1 MSDNTLR
8 EFNNAFSCCESI
20 FEKKL
25 RDYGTS
31 WRVMRSSSITDQLL
45 IKARRIRTLETGSTA
60 MVDEGILPE
69 FMAMV
74 NYGIVGIIQI
84 RRGFSDFKDMS
95 AEEALAEYRR
105 ERDAARELM
114 VAKNHDYGEA
124 WREMRVS
131 SFTDI
136 ILTKL
141 LRIKEIENNG
151 GKTCVSEGVDS
162 NYLDIINYSIFAI
175 IKINTECQV

>member
-1 MSDNTLR
+1 MASDTLK
-8 EFNNAFSCCESI
+8 EFNEAFSECENI

-25 RDYGTS
+25 KDYGAS
-31 WRVMRSSSITDQLL
+31 WRVMRASSITDQLL
-45 IKARRIRTLETGSTA
+45 IKARRIRTLESGNTA

-74 NYGIVGIIQI
+74 NYGIIGIIQLKK
-84 RRGFSDFKDMS
+84 GYSDLKDLD
-95 AEEALAEYRR
+95 ATHAVAEYRL
-105 ERDAARELM
+105 ERDAAKNLM
-114 VAKNHDYGEA
+114 IAKNHDYGEA

-141 LRIKEIENNG
+141 LRIKEIEDNAG
-151 GKTCVSEGVDS
+151 VTTVSEGIDS

-175 IKINTECQV
+175 IKLTH

>member
-1 MSDNTLR
+1 MASDTLK
-8 EFNNAFSCCESI
+8 EFNEAFSECENI
-20 FEKKL
+20 FERKL
-25 RDYGTS
+25 KDYGAS
-31 WRVMRSSSITDQLL
+31 WRVMRASSITDQLL
-45 IKARRIRTLETGSTA
+45 IKARRIRTLENGNTA

-74 NYGIVGIIQI
+74 NYGIIGIIQLKK
-84 RRGFSDFKDMS
+84 GYSDLKDLD
-95 AEEALAEYRR
+95 AAHAIAEYRL
-105 ERDAARELM
+105 ERDAAKNLM
-114 VAKNHDYGEA
+114 IAKNHDYGEA

-141 LRIKEIENNG
+141 LRIKEIEDNAG
-151 GKTCVSEGVDS
+151 VTTVSEGIDS

-175 IKINTECQV
+175 IKLTH